1 MTLICNIC
9 KLPLSST
16 LSNETEAIQDL
27 LSLLKS
33 HVKFKHK
40 LENKEYDEHLTELII
55 SFKNIPSFLFL
66 SYFVDLEHEKTTDRV
81 GVVMEELGESLLP
94 IQELFEEE
102 MGEEIQDDTNVANI
116 EEVSGTS
123 DTDVI
128 SGSE

>member
-9 KLPLSST
+9 KLPLTST

-40 LENKEYDEHLTELII
+40 IENKEYDEHLTELLT

-102 MGEEIQDDTNVANI
+102 MEEEIEDDTNVANI

>member
-9 KLPLSST
+9 KLPLSSA

-40 LENKEYDEHLTELII
+40 IENKEYDEHLTELII

-102 MGEEIQDDTNVANI
+102 MGEEIQGDTNVANI